1 MKIMQLSLSI
11 LFVLLISLRS
21 ISQTK
26 EARSAKDF
34 RIIGY
39 IPLRPL
45 INDSTQTDLDYNFL
59 NEVTHVNLAFVNPD
73 TSGTFLQDLPIS
85 SFIRM
90 AHAKKVKVLASI
102 GGGGPHKYY
111 SGLLQEDKRNNF
123 IKNLVSLLT
132 KYSLDGID
140 VDLEDE
146 DIDKNY
152 ENFVSDLS
160 EPLRQHGKLLTAAIA
175 TVYKDR
181 LADNALQRF
190 DFINI
195 MSYDHTGPWRPENP
209 GPHSPFAM
217 AVDDL
222 VYWNKIRAIPKE
234 KLVLGLP
241 FYGYGFSSSSPS
253 VLTMDYKQIASSF
266 PESVFFDSVNLPG
279 DFVMYYNGI
288 PTIKRKTAL
297 AMENAGG
304 VMIWQL
310 LGDTAGENSLLEAI
324 HEAVYKK

>member
-1 MKIMQLSLSI
+1 MQSSLSI
-11 LFVLLISLRS
+11 LFVLLISLRG

-26 EARSAKDF
+26 ETRLEIDF
-34 RIIGY
+34 KIIGY
-39 IPLRPL
+39 IPLRSL
-45 INDSTQTDLDYNFL
+45 ITDSAQTNLDYSFL
-59 NEVTHVNLAFVNPD
+59 DKITHVNLAFINPD
-73 TSGTFLQDLPIS
+73 TSGNFLKDLPIS

-111 SGLLQEDKRNNF
+111 SGLLQDDKRNVFVN
-123 IKNLVSLLT
+123 NLVSLVA
-132 KYSLDGID
+132 KYDLDGID

-146 DIDKNY
+146 DIDRNY
-152 ENFVSDLS
+152 ENFVSALS
-160 EPLRQHGKLLTAAIA
+160 EALRHRGKLLTAAIA
-175 TVYKDR
+175 TTYKDK
-181 LADNALQRF
+181 LADGALQGF

-195 MSYDHTGPWRPENP
+195 MSYDRTGPWRPDNP

-222 VYWNKIRAIPKE
+222 VYWNKIRLIPKE

-241 FYGYGFSSSSPS
+241 FYGYGFSSSSLS
-253 VLTMDYKQIASSF
+253 VLTMDYKQIVSSF
-266 PESVFFDSVNLPG
+266 PESISQDSINLPG
-279 DFVMYYNGI
+279 DVALYYNGI

-297 AMENAGG
+297 AKEDAGG

-310 LGDTAGENSLLEAI
+310 LGDASGENSLLEAI
-324 HEAVYKK
+324 HQVIYKN